1 MTKSRSLFLVL
12 ILAAAIPL
20 QAEVVSIAAA
30 RSLPAGTLVTVEG
43 SVTVTS
49 GTFSSSMADQGFAI
63 QDLTGGLYVSL
74 SENLKLEIQRRVR
87 VTGTVGDDGAGL
99 LVLRPASKEAIEI
112 FPGGSPVKPGKA
124 ATGSVN
130 EETEGLIVEVTG
142 TISQPIVDD
151 RPYGYKVFVNDGS
164 GETQVFIAVSTGVD
178 PSQIPFLKQGSALT
192 AVGYGGQY
200 KSQYEVLVRARDDI
214 RPAH

>member
-1 MTKSRSLFLVL
+1 MLKARSLFLIL
-12 ILAAAIPL
+12 ALAAAIPL
-20 QAEVVSIAAA
+20 QAEVVSIATA
-30 RSLPAGTLVTVEG
+30 RSLSAGTVVTVEG
-43 SVTVTS
+43 SVTVAS
-49 GTFSSSMADQGFAI
+49 GTFSSSMSDQGFAI
-63 QDLTGGLYVSL
+63 HDLTGGLYVSL
-74 SENLKLEIQRRVR
+74 NENLKLEIQRRVR
-87 VTGTVGDDGAGL
+87 VTGTLGDDGAGL

-112 FPGGSPVKPGKA
+112 LPEGSPVIPGKV

-142 TISQPIVDD
+142 TVSQPIVDD
-151 RPYGYKVFVNDGS
+151 RPYGYKIFVNDGS

-178 PSQIPFLKQGSALT
+178 PSQIPFLKQGSTIT

-200 KSQYEVLVRARDDI
+200 KSQYEVLIRVHDDI